1 MNHTEIILQRLCQ
14 DVPALLPLKE
24 KIYQACALM
33 IHCYENNGQI
43 LLCGNGG
50 SAADA
55 EHIVG
60 ELMKGFLCRR
70 ALPAEDKKRFESE
83 GVPELAEQLQQAL
96 PAVSLVSQSAL
107 CTAFAN
113 DVAADLVFAQQ
124 VYAYGKGKECLLIAL
139 STSGNARNVVNAVR
153 TARSL
158 GIPSLG
164 ITGRDGGRLGELC
177 TVCIQTPEKETYRV
191 QELTLPVYHALCA
204 VTEAHF
210 FKE

>member
-1 MNHTEIILQRLCQ
+1 MNRTEMILQRLCQ
-14 DVPALLPLKE
+14 DIPALLPLKE

-33 IHCYENNGQI
+33 VHCYENNGQI
-43 LLCGNGG
+43 LVCGNGG
-50 SAADA
+50 SAADS

-70 ALPAEDKKRFESE
+70 PVSDTEKEQFKNENALDLAESLQQGLPAI
-83 GVPELAEQLQQAL
+83 
-96 PAVSLVSQSAL
+96 SLVSQSAL

-113 DVAADLVFAQQ
+113 DVAADMIFAQQ
-124 VYAYGKGKECLLIAL
+124 VYAYGKGHESLLIAL
-139 STSGNARNVVNAVR
+139 STSGNAKNVVNAVR
-153 TARSL
+153 TARCL
-158 GIPSLG
+158 GIPTIG
-164 ITGRDGGRLGELC
+164 ITGRDGGQLNELC
-177 TVCIQTPEKETYRV
+177 TICIQTPEKETYRV

>member
-1 MNHTEIILQRLCQ
+1 MNRTEIILQQLYQ

-60 ELMKGFLCRR
+60 ELMKGFLLRR
-70 ALPAEDKKRFESE
+70 PLPPAEKERFENE
-83 GVPELAEQLQQAL
+83 GVPELADQLQQAL
-96 PAVSLVSQSAL
+96 PAISLVSQSAL

-113 DVAADLVFAQQ
+113 DIAADLVFAQQ
-124 VYAYGKGKECLLIAL
+124 VYAYGKGRECL
-139 STSGNARNVVNAVR
+139 
-153 TARSL
+153 
-158 GIPSLG
+158 PSLG
-164 ITGRDGGRLGELC
+164 ITGRDGGQLGELC